1 MKGRVKRPS
10 TVIPCYK
17 VMSQMIS
24 TLLIIDA
31 MNLIRRIYA
40 IQEKQHGESQKALNA
55 TKETACN
62 ALKKLINIH
71 QPTHI
76 ICVFDNHAPSWRHQ
90 IYPQYKQG
98 RKPISEWLKNYLDN
112 IQDSFFEMGIE
123 SLTTESDEAD
133 DLIATL
139 ATKMA
144 SNGQKSIIVS
154 TDKGFYQLLSPQTL
168 IYDYFQ
174 HSYTDV
180 GRVLNKMSLSVDKL
194 IDYWA
199 ITGISSSAI
208 KGVEGVGA
216 KGALLLLQQYNS
228 LEEMLD
234 SPVDEK
240 DKRLI
245 KVKHDK
251 QAALIA
257 KQLVTLKK
265 DIPLGFNLQDLRY
278 TGPSSK

>member
-1 MKGRVKRPS
+1 
-10 TVIPCYK
+10 
-17 VMSQMIS
+17 MIA

-40 IQEKQHGESQKALNA
+40 IQEKQHGQSQKALDIP
-55 TKETACN
+55 KQTACN
-62 ALKKLINIH
+62 ALKKLIHIH

-98 RKPISEWLKNYLDN
+98 RKPIPALLKGYLEN
-112 IQDSFFEMGIE
+112 IQDAFLQIGIE
-123 SLTTESDEAD
+123 SLTTETDEAD

-144 SNGQKSIIVS
+144 NNAQKSIIVS
-154 TDKGFYQLLSPQTL
+154 TDKGFYQLLNKQTL

-174 HSYTDV
+174 QSYTDEY
-180 GRVLNKMSLSVDKL
+180 RVLNKMGLSVAKL

-208 KGVEGVGA
+208 KGVEGVGE
-216 KGALLLLQQYNS
+216 KGALLLLQQYNN
-228 LEEMLD
+228 LEGIFA
-234 SPVDEK
+234 SPVNEK
-240 DKRLI
+240 DKRLT
-245 KVKHDK
+245 KVKNNKSD
-251 QAALIA
+251 ALLA
-257 KQLVTLKK
+257 KQLVTLKC

-278 TGPSSK
+278 LGIAK

>member
-1 MKGRVKRPS
+1 
-10 TVIPCYK
+10 
-17 VMSQMIS
+17 MIS

-31 MNLIRRIYA
+31 MNLIRRIYS
-40 IQEKQHGESQKALNA
+40 IQEKLHGPSQKALDV
-55 TKETACN
+55 TKDTACN

-90 IYPQYKQG
+90 LYPQYKQG
-98 RKPISEWLKNYLDN
+98 RKPIPALLKDDLEN
-112 IQDSFFEMGIE
+112 IQDSFSEMGIE
-123 SLTTESDEAD
+123 SLTVETDEAD

-144 SNGQKSIIVS
+144 NNGQKSIIVS
-154 TDKGFYQLLSPQTL
+154 TDKGFYQLLNKQTL

-174 HSYTDV
+174 HSYTDE

-208 KGVEGVGA
+208 KGVEGVGE
-216 KGALLLLQQYNS
+216 KGALLLLQQYSS
-228 LEEMLD
+228 LEMIFD
-234 SPVDEK
+234 SPIDEK
-240 DKRLI
+240 DKRLT
-245 KVKHDK
+245 KVKNNK
-251 QAALIA
+251 KEALVA
-257 KQLVTLKK
+257 KQLVTLKN

-278 TGPSSK
+278 SGAS